1 MDEQS
6 WRDSTVAEV
15 GERDILARLRAV
27 AQHRRPQA
35 PAADP
40 VVVGPGDD
48 AATLTVRPD
57 LVVST
62 DTVVQDRHFRLEW
75 SSPYDVG
82 RRATVQAAADVA
94 AMGAAGVGVVVSL
107 GCPSTTPVG
116 VLLDIDDGI
125 TTAAADWG
133 VPVVGGDLVATA
145 EIVVTVT
152 VLGTTAGRPATRL
165 DGAAIGDRLALSGPV
180 GSSAAGLALLVAGV
194 EDHPDLVAVHRVPDV
209 DLAQGVV
216 AAAHGATSM
225 TDVSDGLVEELLTMT
240 AAAGVAMDVDSSR
253 IPRDPDLARAAEV
266 IGVDP
271 LEWVLGG
278 GEDHQLLATFG
289 GPVPDGW
296 SEIGVVVPARDDD
309 PVRIDGRGPQVH
321 GWSSFGDAPAS
332 DAGSPTAHG

>member
-1 MDEQS
+1 MEEQP
-6 WRDSTVAEV
+6 WRDRTVAEV
-15 GERDILARLRAV
+15 GERVILDRLRAV
-27 AQHRRPQA
+27 AQERRPQD

-75 SSPYDVG
+75 SSPHDVG

-94 AMGAAGVGVVVSL
+94 AMGAAGVGIVVSL
-107 GCPSTTPVG
+107 GCPSSTPVG
-116 VLLDIDDGI
+116 VLLDIDEGI
-125 TTAAADWG
+125 AAAAADWG
-133 VPVVGGDLVATA
+133 VPVVGGDLVATT

-165 DGAAIGDRLALSGPV
+165 DGAVVGDRLAVSGPV

-194 EDHPDLVAVHRVPDV
+194 GEYSNLVAVHRVPDV
-209 DLAQGVV
+209 DLTQGVI

-240 AAAGVAMDVDSSR
+240 SAAGVAVDVDSTR
-253 IPRDPDLARAAEV
+253 IPRDADLARAADAL
-266 IGVDP
+266 GVDP
-271 LEWVLGG
+271 LPWVLGG
-278 GEDHQLLATFG
+278 GEDHQLLATFSG
-289 GPVPDGW
+289 SVPDGW
-296 SEIGVVVPARDDD
+296 SEIGVVVAARDDD
-309 PVRIDGRGPQVH
+309 PVRIDGRGPDVH
-321 GWSSFGDAPAS
+321 GWSSFGDAPTS
-332 DAGSPTAHG
+332 DEGRPSAHG

>member
-1 MDEQS
+1 MVEPS
-6 WRDSTVAEV
+6 WRDRTVAEV
-15 GERDILARLRAV
+15 GERDILDRLRAV
-27 AQHRRPQA
+27 AQEHRPQA

-62 DTVVQDRHFRLEW
+62 DTVVQGRHFRLEW
-75 SSPYDVG
+75 TPPYDVG
-82 RRATVQAAADVA
+82 RRAVVQAAADVA

-107 GCPSTTPVG
+107 GCPSSTPAG
-116 VLLDIDDGI
+116 VLLDVDEGI
-125 TTAAADWG
+125 TAAAAGWG
-133 VPVVGGDLVATA
+133 VPVVGGDLVATS
-145 EIVVTVT
+145 EIVVTIT

-165 DGAAIGDRLALSGPV
+165 DGAVVGDRLALSGPV

-194 EDHPDLVAVHRVPDV
+194 DDFPDLVAVHRVPDV

-240 AAAGVAMDVDSSR
+240 AAAGVAVDVDSSR
-253 IPRDPDLARAAEV
+253 IPRDPDLVRAAAAL
-266 IGVDP
+266 GVDELP
-271 LEWVLGG
+271 WVLGG

-296 SEIGVVVPARDDD
+296 SQIGVVVARRHDD
-309 PVRIDGRGPQVH
+309 PVRIDGRGPEVH
-321 GWSSFGDAPAS
+321 GWSSFGDAPTT
-332 DAGSPTAHG
+332 DGRRPTAHG

>member
-1 MDEQS
+1 MDDQS
-6 WRDSTVAEV
+6 WRDRTVAEV
-15 GERDILARLRAV
+15 GERVIVDRLRAV
-27 AQHRRPQA
+27 AQARRPQA

-107 GCPSTTPVG
+107 GCPSSTPVG
-116 VLLDIDDGI
+116 VLLDIDEGI
-125 TTAAADWG
+125 TAAAADWG
-133 VPVVGGDLVATA
+133 VPVVGGDLVATT

-165 DGAAIGDRLALSGPV
+165 DGAVAGDRLAVSGPV
-180 GSSAAGLALLVAGV
+180 GSSAAGLALLVAGI
-194 EDHPDLVAVHRVPDV
+194 DDFADLVAVHRVPDV
-209 DLAQGVV
+209 NLAQGVV

-225 TDVSDGLVEELLTMT
+225 TDVSDGLVEELLTM
-240 AAAGVAMDVDSSR
+240 ASAAGVAVDVDSAR
-253 IPRDPDLARAAEV
+253 IPRDPDLARAADV
-266 IGVDP
+266 LGVDALP
-271 LEWVLGG
+271 WLLGG

-289 GPVPDGW
+289 GSVPDGW
-296 SEIGVVVPARDDD
+296 SEIGVVVPARDGD
-309 PVRIDGRGPQVH
+309 PVHIDGRGPDVH
-321 GWSSFGDAPAS
+321 GWSSWGDVPTS
-332 DAGSPTAHG
+332 DGGQPSAHG

>member
-15 GERDILARLRAV
+15 GERDILARLRAG
-27 AQHRRPQA
+27 AQQRRPQA

-253 IPRDPDLARAAEV
+253 IPRDPDLARAADV
-266 IGVDP
+266 LGVDP

>member
-1 MDEQS
+1 VDEQS
-6 WRDSTVAEV
+6 WRERTVAEV
-15 GERDILARLRAV
+15 GEREILDRLRAV
-27 AQHRRPQA
+27 ARERRPQA

-62 DTVVQDRHFRLEW
+62 DTVVQGRHFRLEW

-107 GCPSTTPVG
+107 GCPSSTPVG

-133 VPVVGGDLVATA
+133 VPVVGGDLVATT

-152 VLGTTAGRPATRL
+152 VLGTTAGLPATRL
-165 DGAAIGDRLALSGPV
+165 DGATVGDSLALSGPV
-180 GSSAAGLALLVAGV
+180 GSSAAGLALLDAGV
-194 EDHPDLVAVHRVPDV
+194 DDFPDLVAVHRVPNV
-209 DLAQGVV
+209 DLTQGVV

-225 TDVSDGLVEELLTMT
+225 TDVSDGLVEELLTMA
-240 AAAGVAMDVDSSR
+240 AAAGVAVDVDSAR
-253 IPRDPDLARAAEV
+253 IPRDPDLARAAAAL
-266 IGVDP
+266 GVDELP
-271 LEWVLGG
+271 WVLGG

-289 GPVPDGW
+289 GPAPDGW
-296 SEIGVVVPARDDD
+296 SEIGVVVARRDDD
-309 PVRIDGRGPQVH
+309 PVRIDGRGPEVH
-321 GWSSFGDAPAS
+321 GWSSFGDSSAT
-332 DAGSPTAHG
+332 DAGGSAGHG